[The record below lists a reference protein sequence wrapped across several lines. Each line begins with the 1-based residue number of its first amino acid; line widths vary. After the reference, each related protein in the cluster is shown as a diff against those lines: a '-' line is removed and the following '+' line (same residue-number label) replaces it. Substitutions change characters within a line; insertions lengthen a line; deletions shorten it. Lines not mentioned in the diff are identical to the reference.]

1 MGEQISLLGFEP
13 AEHKE
18 VTFLNS
24 IISEL
29 KSSVADCG
37 GKSEHLTYKST
48 KSDTVGSGYTVV
60 SFEKLTVF
68 SLHLRG
74 TQHYISIPSVFSDLI
89 PDSFPTKQL
98 PSDSKY
104 IRILIEKDRPIE
116 SYHDFLVKFA
126 GETVNRYPKE
136 WDCCSR
142 YLECSNAKTCVHPD
156 KSFALGCG
164 YRKILNSGRIF
175 YGKNRN
181 ID

>member
-60 SFEKLTVF
+60 SFEKITVF
-68 SLHLRG
+68 RLHLRG

-116 SYHDFLVKFA
+116 SYHDFLVKIA

>member
-68 SLHLRG
+68 RLHLRG

-89 PDSFPTKQL
+89 PDYFPTKQL

-116 SYHDFLVKFA
+116 SYHDFLVKIA

>member
-1 MGEQISLLGFEP
+1 MDEQISLLGFEP
-13 AEHKE
+13 AEYKE

-24 IISEL
+24 IILEL

-37 GKSEHLTYKST
+37 GNPERLTYKST
-48 KSDTVGSGYTVV
+48 KSDTAGSGYTAVL
-60 SFEKLTVF
+60 FEKLTAF
-68 SLHLRG
+68 RLHLRG
-74 TQHYISIPSVFSDLI
+74 TQHYISLPSVFSDLI

-98 PSDSKY
+98 PSDPKY
-104 IRILIEKDRPIE
+104 IRILVDKDHSIGI
-116 SYHDFLVKFA
+116 YHDFLVQIA

-175 YGKNRN
+175 YGENRN